1 MPDETGWSFVAL
13 GILKGLLPL
22 LGVIVGAGLHYLSSF
37 SMEVRRHRRQ
47 LKLEAY
53 TEYLR
58 SIGEMETAH
67 ALPGANDRAAAVARA
82 ISAKARVCVTGSE
95 EVVKVL
101 SSFEA
106 ETESGLTPKKK
117 NHLVALVLAIRKDLG
132 ESGTPL
138 TIGDVERIL
147 FRQAA

>member
-1 MPDETGWSFVAL
+1 MPAETAWTSGAFA
-13 GILKGLLPL
+13 ILKDLLPL

-37 SMEVRRHRRQ
+37 SMEARRHRRQ

-53 TEYLR
+53 TDYLR
-58 SIGEMETAH
+58 SIGEMETAR
-67 ALPGANDRAAAVARA
+67 ALDENKQAAAVARA

-117 NHLVALVLAIRKDLG
+117 NHLVALVLAIRRDIG
-132 ESGTPL
+132 ESGTPC
-138 TIGDVERIL
+138 TIDDVERIL
-147 FRQAA
+147 FRAA